1 MDALDIGGLFEW
13 LHDRVEERWGKL
25 AAWLVTLALVGGFV
39 AAAIWLI
46 TRWL

>member
-1 MDALDIGGLFEW
+1 MIEW
-13 LHDRVEERWGKL
+13 LSNRVEERWGKL
-25 AAWLVTLALVGGFV
+25 AAWFVTLALVGGFA